1 MDGTILVVDDDDS
14 IRKLLIA
21 ILEEDGYR
29 VRTAKDGAEALR
41 LVLNEIRPDLMLL
54 DIGLPIANGIEFVQ
68 LYRSRAEPPYAPI
81 LIISARG
88 DAAEIAGELDCDGY
102 VNKPFSIDTVTDAI
116 RSAIAK
122 NGMPPRERTYR
133 NPDHLRSVL
142 RTE

>member
-1 MDGTILVVDDDDS
+1 MLTAVRRLCGHC
-14 IRKLLIA
+14 A
-21 ILEEDGYR
+21 IG
-29 VRTAKDGAEALR
+29 
-41 LVLNEIRPDLMLL
+41 P
-54 DIGLPIANGIEFVQ
+54 
-68 LYRSRAEPPYAPI
+68 
-81 LIISARG
+81 RG
-88 DAAEIAGELDCDGY
+88 DAAGAAGELGCGGN